1 MADRYWVGG
10 TGNWNTSS
18 TTNWSASSGGASG
31 ASVPTSADNVFFDAN
46 SNTGTNAFTVTVD
59 SGTVNCLDFTATGI
73 DGAMTLTRTA
83 TGAFLQVYGSW
94 ATSSNFTHTPTTWQL
109 RFLATSGARTITT
122 NGVVFDTPVQFN
134 GVGGT
139 WQLQDDLTLSSTRT
153 LQFIAGTLDLNNK
166 IITTGNFNSG
176 SSSVRTLSFG
186 TGKFVITGSGGIWAA
201 NPLEN
206 ITVTGTPVVDV
217 TYSGS
222 VGCDISWTLAPENV
236 SVSFNIKAGTYT
248 LSISNSG
255 IRNLDFTG
263 FAGTY
268 SAGGAVNIFG
278 DLLLSSGMT
287 VSSNSTTTFAGSSGT
302 KTITTNGTTF
312 NSPITFNGAGCT
324 WQLQDALT
332 MGATRTLTLTN
343 GILNLNDKTLT
354 CGILSSSNSNA
365 RTLNFGIGGV
375 TVIGSS
381 GGTLVDC
388 ATITN
393 LTIAGT
399 PVINVSTT
407 TATASTLSLGALSEA
422 NSISF
427 NITTGAYSLTLTSNG
442 IRNLNF
448 TGFTGTLSSG
458 ARTVYGNLTLSSG
471 MTVGPSASAT
481 TFAATSGVK
490 TITTNGKTADFPIT
504 FNGVGGTWQ
513 LQDALA
519 LGTLRALTLTN
530 GTFNANNFNVT
541 SGTFALGVGTKTLT
555 LGSGTWTVLGSGANA
570 WNANTNV
577 TGLTVSP
584 STATISMNSAS
595 AKTFSGGALMW
606 PTLNQGGAG
615 VLTIAQ
621 SNTFANIT
629 DTVQPATIRFTSG
642 TTQTVS
648 AFSVS
653 GTSGNLITLDTTTA
667 GSRATLVDTNGINA
681 VSFVSIKDIAA
692 TGSATWSALL
702 TDGNVDAGNN
712 TGWLFIPPVSN
723 KYMYNRRKSKR
734 VIN

>member
-1 MADRYWVGG
+1 
-10 TGNWNTSS
+10 
-18 TTNWSASSGGASG
+18 
-31 ASVPTSADNVFFDAN
+31 
-46 SNTGTNAFTVTVD
+46 
-59 SGTVNCLDFTATGI
+59 
-73 DGAMTLTRTA
+73 
-83 TGAFLQVYGSW
+83 
-94 ATSSNFTHTPTTWQL
+94 
-109 RFLATSGARTITT
+109 
-122 NGVVFDTPVQFN
+122 
-134 GVGGT
+134 
-139 WQLQDDLTLSSTRT
+139 
-153 LQFIAGTLDLNNK
+153 
-166 IITTGNFNSG
+166 
-176 SSSVRTLSFG
+176 
-186 TGKFVITGSGGIWAA
+186 
-201 NPLEN
+201 
-206 ITVTGTPVVDV
+206 
-217 TYSGS
+217 
-222 VGCDISWTLAPENV
+222 
-236 SVSFNIKAGTYT
+236 
-248 LSISNSG
+248 
-255 IRNLDFTG
+255 
-263 FAGTY
+263 
-268 SAGGAVNIFG
+268 
-278 DLLLSSGMT
+278 
-287 VSSNSTTTFAGSSGT
+287 
-302 KTITTNGTTF
+302 
-312 NSPITFNGAGCT
+312 
-324 WQLQDALT
+324 
-332 MGATRTLTLTN
+332 
-343 GILNLNDKTLT
+343 
-354 CGILSSSNSNA
+354 
-365 RTLNFGIGGV
+365 
-375 TVIGSS
+375 
-381 GGTLVDC
+381 
-388 ATITN
+388 
-393 LTIAGT
+393 
-399 PVINVSTT
+399 VINVSTT